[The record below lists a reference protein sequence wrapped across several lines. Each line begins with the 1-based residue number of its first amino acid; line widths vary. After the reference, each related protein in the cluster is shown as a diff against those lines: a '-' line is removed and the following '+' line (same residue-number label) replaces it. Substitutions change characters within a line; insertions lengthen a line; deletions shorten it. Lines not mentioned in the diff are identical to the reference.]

1 MSDENED
8 EQKDESTEDSEQQ
21 SEQQPVEGNQ
31 PAEESDKQPA
41 QETDQAAEQSEEQ
54 PSDSDQSTEQAED
67 QPADT
72 DQATGQAEE
81 QSSDSGQAADQSEA
95 QPTESDQPAEQS
107 DETPAS
113 EREQST
119 EQTEEQ
125 PTESEQPA
133 EQSIGTER
141 PSTTVIAIVDGDD
154 VYLDPPVRLWPQYD
168 ERWNRQ
174 RIGGLKTGKLI
185 DWNDNG
191 CNASTAAMTLRW
203 FAEDCTAGRIAFPT
217 KPGGSIDPSW
227 YGLRMGESFWPNA
240 DPPGKVELTLEGRIY
255 FRKLYSV
262 AAHYLKTG
270 EIQRKENGD
279 VVDPSGPNASYVT
292 AQPPGGWLSL
302 IRSMLKTGPVIVGI
316 GAPAGHFVLAH
327 GIIAGALLV
336 ADPGGVLYR
345 AHNGGTT
352 EIANWKG
359 KEGYLDGTTDKEKV
373 RMPSPSQWPGGNAPG
388 QEGDGRSY
396 NHISGQYLSDMLD
409 KLISVT
415 SLTYPEGAKLGG
427 HTGA

>member
-1 MSDENED
+1 MSANGED
-8 EQKDESTEDSEQQ
+8 EAKDESTEDSEQQ
-21 SEQQPVEGNQ
+21 SEQQPVEGDQ

-54 PSDSDQSTEQAED
+54 PTDSDQSTEQAE
-67 QPADT
+67 
-72 DQATGQAEE
+72 E
-81 QSSDSGQAADQSEA
+81 QAAD
-95 QPTESDQPAEQS
+95 DQPAEQS

-113 EREQST
+113 ESEQST

-125 PTESEQPA
+125 PAESEQPA

-168 ERWNRQ
+168 NRWKHE
-174 RIGGLKTGKLI
+174 RIGGPKTGKLI
-185 DWNDNG
+185 DWVANG

-203 FAEDCTAGRIAFPT
+203 FAEDCTAGTIAFPT
-217 KPGGSIDPSW
+217 KPGGSIDPGW

-240 DPPGKVELTLEGRIY
+240 DPPGKVELTPEGRIH

-270 EIQRKENGD
+270 EIQRNEKGD
-279 VVDPSGPNASYVT
+279 VVDPSGPTASYVT
-292 AQPPGGWLSL
+292 ARPAGGWLGL

-327 GIIAGALLV
+327 GVIGGALLV
-336 ADPGGVLYR
+336 ADPGGVLYQ
-345 AHNGGTT
+345 AHNGGAP
-352 EIANWKG
+352 EIANWKD

-396 NHISGQYLSDMLD
+396 NHISAQYLSDMLD

-415 SLTYPEGAKLGG
+415 SLTYPEGAKVGG
-427 HTGA
+427 DTDA

>member
-1 MSDENED
+1 MSDGDDD
-8 EQKDESTEDSEQQ
+8 EPKDESTEDSEQQ
-21 SEQQPVEGNQ
+21 SEQPVEGDQ

-41 QETDQAAEQSEEQ
+41 EETDQATEQSEEQ
-54 PSDSDQSTEQAED
+54 PTDSDQSTEQAE
-67 QPADT
+67 
-72 DQATGQAEE
+72 E
-81 QSSDSGQAADQSEA
+81 QAAD
-95 QPTESDQPAEQS
+95 DQPAEQS
-107 DETPAS
+107 DETSAS

-125 PTESEQPA
+125 PAESEQPA

-141 PSTTVIAIVDGDD
+141 PSTAVIAVVDGDD

-168 ERWNRQ
+168 DRWKNK
-174 RIGGLKTGKLI
+174 RIGGPKTGNLI
-185 DWNDNG
+185 DWAANG
-191 CNASTAAMTLRW
+191 CNASVAAMTLRW
-203 FAEDCTAGRIAFPT
+203 FAEDCTAGTLAFPT
-217 KPGGSIDPSW
+217 KSCSTIDPGW

-240 DPPGKVELTLEGRIY
+240 DPPGKVELTPEGRIH

-270 EIQRKENGD
+270 AIQRNEKGD
-279 VVDPSGPNASYVT
+279 VVDPSGPTASYVT
-292 AQPPGGWLSL
+292 ARPAEGWLSL

-336 ADPGGVLYR
+336 ADPGGVLYQ
-345 AHNGGTT
+345 AHNGGRT

-359 KEGYLDGTTDKEKV
+359 KEGYLDGTMDKEKV
-373 RMPSPSQWPGGNAPG
+373 RMPSPSQWPGGRAPG
-388 QEGDGRSY
+388 QEGDSMSY
-396 NHISGQYLSDMLD
+396 THISGQYLSDLLD

-427 HTGA
+427 GA